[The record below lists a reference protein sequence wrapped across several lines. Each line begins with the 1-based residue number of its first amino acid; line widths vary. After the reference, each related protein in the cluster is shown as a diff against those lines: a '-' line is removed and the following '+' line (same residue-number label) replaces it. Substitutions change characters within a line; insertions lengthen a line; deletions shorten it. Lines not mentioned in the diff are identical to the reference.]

1 MVEPDGLSFIKCCI
15 LMLECDNKKIKA
27 GLFSYNQIIR
37 GKTDY
42 WIVII
47 WHINYYNLV
56 IIRHVYFILQII
68 I

>member
-1 MVEPDGLSFIKCCI
+1 MVEPDGLSFTKCCI

-47 WHINYYNLV
+47 
-56 IIRHVYFILQII
+56 RHVYFILQII

>member
-1 MVEPDGLSFIKCCI
+1 
-15 LMLECDNKKIKA
+15 LECDNKKIKA
-27 GLFSYNQIIR
+27 GLFSHNQIIR

-47 WHINYYNLV
+47 
-56 IIRHVYFILQII
+56 RHVYFILQII